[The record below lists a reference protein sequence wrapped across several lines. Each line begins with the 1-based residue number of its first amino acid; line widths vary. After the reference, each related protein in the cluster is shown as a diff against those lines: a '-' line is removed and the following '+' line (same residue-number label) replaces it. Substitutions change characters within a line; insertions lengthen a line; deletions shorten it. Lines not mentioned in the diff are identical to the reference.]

1 MGQKSNFTMRLF
13 SNTLRAALLGMT
25 VFSIAIPL
33 AADAQSSRN
42 DQEERGE
49 RRRAES
55 LDPRVARDLLPAY
68 ELLQNDQFPE
78 ALTALDALI
87 NRLGS
92 SMKPFD
98 LASVLQI
105 RGSALVNLDRYAD
118 AIRDFERAIGL
129 DALPPEQNDQLLFN
143 VAQLYFQQ
151 ERYRESINTFERWL
165 QYAEAPDANVYFM
178 LAAAHYYLDEH
189 AQARPHAE
197 RAKQLAPEPDKRHHD
212 LLNILYSELNLPRER
227 TALLQEIIAIWP
239 SDVSYWKQL
248 AAIHMEQGRERDA
261 FTTLE
266 LAYKSG
272 LIDEEQDIVSL
283 AQFYSVFNNP
293 SRGGVLLERE
303 MDNERVERSTKN
315 LELLSQ
321 LWSQAREHTKAIPVL
336 EEAARGSDS
345 GMLSYRLGQ
354 VLLSD
359 ENNEDAETA
368 FEAAIRKGD
377 LSESARSDVWMLL
390 GTARFNQAGP
400 GNRTKRDE
408 ADQAFASAERFSVTR
423 TRAQEWREYIAAI
436 NSTEARQAALEQ
448 QQQESLAEA
457 ARQRELSYCRT
468 QQISGEG
475 VSESCEQLMAEEAER
490 QMEEHNRAANG
501 E

>member
-1 MGQKSNFTMRLF
+1 MGQQSKLIMRLLT
-13 SNTLRAALLGMT
+13 NLLRAALFG
-25 VFSIAIPL
+25 VVAVSIALPVVVE
-33 AADAQSSRN
+33 AQSNGNRE
-42 DQEERGE
+42 EERGE

-68 ELLQNDQFPE
+68 EMLQNDQFPE
-78 ALTALDALI
+78 ALTALDALV

-105 RGSALVNLDRYAD
+105 RGSALVNLERYAD
-118 AIRDFERAIGL
+118 AIRDFERAIQL

-151 ERYRESINTFERWL
+151 ERYRESISTFERWL
-165 QYAEAPDANVYFM
+165 KYAEAPDANVYFM
-178 LAAAHYYLDEH
+178 LAAAHYYLDEYSK
-189 AQARPHAE
+189 ARPHAE
-197 RAKQLAPEPDKRHHD
+197 RAKQLAAEPDKRHFD
-212 LLNILYSELNLPRER
+212 LLNILYSELNLPAQR
-227 TALLQEIIAIWP
+227 TKLLQEIISIWP
-239 SDVSYWKQL
+239 SDPSYWKQL

-272 LIDEEQDIVSL
+272 LIDGEQDIVSL

-293 SRGGVLLERE
+293 FRGGQMLEEE
-303 MDNERVERSTKN
+303 MKKGRVERSTKN

-321 LWSQAREHTKAIPVL
+321 LWSQAREHRRAIPVL
-336 EEAARGSDS
+336 EEAARSSDS

-359 ENNEDAETA
+359 ENNADAEKA

-400 GNRTKRDE
+400 GDRAKRNE
-408 ADQAFASAERFSVTR
+408 ADQAFASAERFAVTR
-423 TRAQEWREYIAAI
+423 TRAKEWREYITAI
-436 NSTEARQAALEQ
+436 NDTEDRQAALER

-468 QQISGEG
+468 QQISGQG
-475 VSESCEQLMAEEAER
+475 VSEECEQLLLEEQER
-490 QMEEHNRAANG
+490 QLEERRNPTGN
-501 E
+501 